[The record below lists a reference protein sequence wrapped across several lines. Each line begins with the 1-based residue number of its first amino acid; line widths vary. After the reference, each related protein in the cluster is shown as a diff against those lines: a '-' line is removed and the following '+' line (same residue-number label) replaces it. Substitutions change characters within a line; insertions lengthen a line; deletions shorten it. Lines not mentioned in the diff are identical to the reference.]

1 VLIVKSH
8 GNHGIVGSGGWWEG
22 QQLEMSAGLPAAGM
36 EIGNVVSFHM
46 VESVLW
52 HKYSK

>member
-36 EIGNVVSFHM
+36 EMAMLCPFTWLRVFSGIN
-46 VESVLW
+46 L
-52 HKYSK
+52 